1 MRRRAG
7 SLGTRLAVAMVALVV
22 LTAAVTALSGLVLV
36 RRADDTE
43 ARRGLAMLADS
54 VAAQVEGG
62 ADAGTV
68 AAAVGTPT
76 VRIAVVTGARVT
88 GEPLA
93 RLATTTEV
101 VDELRGGRIVSK
113 RVSLQGVAVLVE
125 GRPTPGGG
133 VVLVQRRVDA
143 GTLVEQI
150 VPQWLWLVAG
160 IGVLAAGL
168 GLLLAWRVAR
178 PIRRLAEATTAIS
191 AGERRAV
198 SVSGPREVLALADE
212 INHLSAELARSE
224 ARQREFLVSVS
235 HDLRTPLATIAG
247 YAESLADGAV
257 LPAEVRGVGS
267 VISDESARLGR
278 MVSDLLD
285 LARADAGELAFHP
298 APADIGDVAAAAAT
312 PWAERCAAKGVRFTV
327 QPSGTPLPV
336 LVDAQRLRQALDG
349 LLDNAVR
356 VTPAGRPVVLACGRR
371 GEEAV
376 IEVRDGGPGL
386 TDDDLLVA
394 FNRGALHARYRGRR
408 EVGTGVGLALVDRLI
423 RRQGG
428 TVSAGH
434 SAEGGAAFTVALPLA
449 GRP

>member
-143 GTLVEQI
+143 GWWPASESW
-150 VPQWLWLVAG
+150 PPG
-160 IGVLAAGL
+160 SGCC
-168 GLLLAWRVAR
+168 WRGGWRA
-178 PIRRLAEATTAIS
+178 PS
-191 AGERRAV
+191 AG
-198 SVSGPREVLALADE
+198 SPRPRPP
-212 INHLSAELARSE
+212 SR
-224 ARQREFLVSVS
+224 
-235 HDLRTPLATIAG
+235 
-247 YAESLADGAV
+247 
-257 LPAEVRGVGS
+257 PA
-267 VISDESARLGR
+267 
-278 MVSDLLD
+278 
-285 LARADAGELAFHP
+285 
-298 APADIGDVAAAAAT
+298 
-312 PWAERCAAKGVRFTV
+312 
-327 QPSGTPLPV
+327 
-336 LVDAQRLRQALDG
+336 
-349 LLDNAVR
+349 
-356 VTPAGRPVVLACGRR
+356 
-371 GEEAV
+371 
-376 IEVRDGGPGL
+376 
-386 TDDDLLVA
+386 
-394 FNRGALHARYRGRR
+394 
-408 EVGTGVGLALVDRLI
+408 
-423 RRQGG
+423 
-428 TVSAGH
+428 SAGPCRCRARVRC
-434 SAEGGAAFTVALPLA
+434 SPW
-449 GRP
+449 RPRSTT

>member
-54 VAAQVEGG
+54 VAAQVEAG

-212 INHLSAELARSE
+212 INHLSADRTRAINSSIPNG
-224 ARQREFLVSVS
+224 LV
-235 HDLRTPLATIAG
+235 T
-247 YAESLADGAV
+247 
-257 LPAEVRGVGS
+257 
-267 VISDESARLGR
+267 
-278 MVSDLLD
+278 
-285 LARADAGELAFHP
+285 
-298 APADIGDVAAAAAT
+298 
-312 PWAERCAAKGVRFTV
+312 
-327 QPSGTPLPV
+327 
-336 LVDAQRLRQALDG
+336 
-349 LLDNAVR
+349 
-356 VTPAGRPVVLACGRR
+356 
-371 GEEAV
+371 
-376 IEVRDGGPGL
+376 
-386 TDDDLLVA
+386 
-394 FNRGALHARYRGRR
+394 
-408 EVGTGVGLALVDRLI
+408 
-423 RRQGG
+423 
-428 TVSAGH
+428 
-434 SAEGGAAFTVALPLA
+434 
-449 GRP
+449 